1 MHLALPI
8 RIHALYLGAGMAA
21 AAVGAGVAVVGADT
35 EATET
40 PELARAEERKD
51 WDPRLAA
58 IAEGFVVFTVVTNL
72 VEYVG
77 VDAVTEVTASQNTKS
92 SFMLHLTALL
102 RRFRNAA
109 TRCPS
114 LRSSLFAM
122 ALSSEQR
129 HDLCMAG
136 WSRGQGPGMQRQCL

>member
-40 PELARAEERKD
+40 PELARAEDRKD

-77 VDAVTEVTASQNTKS
+77 VDAVMEVTAG
-92 SFMLHLTALL
+92 MVIAL
-102 RRFRNAA
+102 
-109 TRCPS
+109 
-114 LRSSLFAM
+114 
-122 ALSSEQR
+122 
-129 HDLCMAG
+129 
-136 WSRGQGPGMQRQCL
+136 